1 MEKEK
6 LSIEN
11 PKLSKAEVRFLE
23 LRKNLSSGKLKKTQE
38 LDEYTK
44 IYLDMMLFHVSSLK
58 IDFSKYVN
66 KQ

>member
-6 LSIEN
+6 VEN
-11 PKLSKAEVRFLE
+11 PKLSKAEVRLLE
-23 LRKNLSSGKLKKTQE
+23 LRKKLSGGKLKKSKE

-44 IYLDMMLFHVSSLK
+44 IYLDMMLYHVSSLK

>member
-6 LSIEN
+6 LEN
-11 PKLSKAEVRFLE
+11 PKLSKAEGRLLE
-23 LRKNLSSGKLKKTQE
+23 LRKKLSGGKLKKSQE

-44 IYLDMMLFHVSSLK
+44 IYLDMMLYHVSSLK

>member
-6 LSIEN
+6 VEN
-11 PKLSKAEVRFLE
+11 TKLSKAEVRLLE
-23 LRKNLSSGKLKKTQE
+23 LRKKLSGGKLKKSQE

-44 IYLDMMLFHVSSLK
+44 IYLDMMLYHVSSLK

>member
-1 MEKEK
+1 MTKEK
-6 LSIEN
+6 VEN
-11 PKLSKAEVRFLE
+11 PKLSKAEERLLE
-23 LRKNLSSGKLKKTQE
+23 LRKKLAGGKLKKSQQ

-44 IYLDMMLFHVSSLK
+44 IYLDMMLYHVSSLK

>member
-6 LSIEN
+6 VEN
-11 PKLSKAEVRFLE
+11 PKLSKAEVRLLE
-23 LRKNLSSGKLKKTQE
+23 LRKKISGGKLKKSQE

-44 IYLDMMLFHVSSLK
+44 IYLDMMLYHVSSLK